1 MKKVL
6 FLSIL
11 VSTFLFSC
19 NLREELE
26 KREKAKLPPISP
38 IEAEA
43 QKLIGA
49 YEGTFIENKSIH
61 LVVSIASADSIYGG
75 STVAGKYRPFVGL
88 NKHDKGVFTVT
99 AKEPGDDPTD
109 GKFVFMFDTKQ
120 PDVIKGSWIPD
131 SVTKKVDTVDYTLN
145 RKKFVYNSNVGIYPH
160 SSTREISGPDM
171 INLSAWEL
179 QVMKNEIYA
188 RHGLIFTDKKFR
200 DAFESKTWYV
210 PAFTD
215 VKQTLTEL
223 ENKNIETID
232 SYK

>member
-1 MKKVL
+1 MKKVFL
-6 FLSIL
+6 FSVLI
-11 VSTFLFSC
+11 STFLFSC

-38 IEAEA
+38 VEAEA

-49 YEGTFIENKSIH
+49 YGGAFFEKESIH
-61 LVVSIASADSIYGG
+61 LVISKATADSIFGG
-75 STVAGKYRPFVGL
+75 SVVAGKYRPFTGFHKL
-88 NKHDKGVFTVT
+88 DKSVFAIS
-99 AKEPGDDPTD
+99 AKEPGDNPTD
-109 GKFVFMFDTKQ
+109 GKFNFIVDTKHL
-120 PDVIKGSWIPD
+120 DTLIGTWIPD
-131 SVTKKVDTVDYTLN
+131 SVTKKLDTVSYILT
-145 RKKFVYNSNVGIYPH
+145 RKKFVYNKNVGIYPYT
-160 SSTREISGPDM
+160 STREISGPDM

-223 ENKNIETID
+223 EIKNIETID